1 MNSKKNNDMHP
12 DANQKINTNQNQN
25 QNHNQKS
32 EMNQNFKNHP
42 FTNRIGIGIN
52 NNADNSNTKA
62 FNNVLLKSNA
72 NNDSSQKMQNESK
85 NKDIIISSLNLQLK
99 NIKQKFKKEIDVL
112 NNQILMIKKQLSDEK
127 LKNQE
132 LKKKHETE
140 FSQLSKRK
148 IELSKTLMN
157 NQNEL
162 LNLQKEIL
170 DKTKEI

>member
-85 NKDIIISSLNLQLK
+85 N
-99 NIKQKFKKEIDVL
+99 
-112 NNQILMIKKQLSDEK
+112 
-127 LKNQE
+127 
-132 LKKKHETE
+132 
-140 FSQLSKRK
+140 
-148 IELSKTLMN
+148 
-157 NQNEL
+157 
-162 LNLQKEIL
+162 
-170 DKTKEI
+170 